1 MGNMPPKGRFAGDT
15 AGGCAYTD
23 RDRQHNKAGSG
34 IRQQQAEIMSILS
47 RRSFTLGVLAGT
59 PLLAGCGNGVG
70 SNKGSEID
78 ARADSTLNYL
88 FNTYPATREIA
99 DKATGMLVMPLVTE
113 GGFIVG
119 GGYGRG
125 ALRVGGVTVDYYSA
139 TKGSIGLQIGAQQFA
154 HVLFFMTE
162 DSLARFRRASGWV
175 AGADVEYVFS
185 DQGGNL
191 RADTV
196 TTTAPVVAVVFGQ
209 AGALVGAS
217 LEGMKYTRII
227 P

>member
-1 MGNMPPKGRFAGDT
+1 
-15 AGGCAYTD
+15 
-23 RDRQHNKAGSG
+23 
-34 IRQQQAEIMSILS
+34 MSILS
-47 RRSFTLGVLAGT
+47 RRSFTFGLLAGT
-59 PLLAGCGNGVG
+59 PFLAGCGNGVG
-70 SNKGSEID
+70 SNKSQEID
-78 ARADSTLNYL
+78 ARADATLDYL
-88 FNTYPATREIA
+88 YSTYPATREIA
-99 DKATGMLVMPLVTE
+99 DKATGLLVMPLVTE

-139 TKGSIGLQIGAQQFA
+139 TKGSFGLQIGAQQYA

-162 DSLARFRRASGWV
+162 ESLSRFRRASGWV

-209 AGALVGAS
+209 AGALVGAT
-217 LEGMKYTRII
+217 LEGKKYTRII